1 MRLRPVAVALPF
13 LSKFRSALILLGLL
27 LASMLSPASLAES
40 GISAESLAQAPG
52 YLARIQQNS
61 PQEVEQ
67 ALLRAEKLYVD
78 GELPEGLPPLAFV
91 LHGPEVE
98 IFFRGKYKE
107 FKSIVDLAARLSA
120 FGVIDVAVCRTRMGV
135 LGQDPAVLYPFVS
148 TVPFGPAEV
157 NRVLNEEQ
165 YVYF

>member
-1 MRLRPVAVALPF
+1 MM
-13 LSKFRSALILLGLL
+13 LGLL
-27 LASMLSPASLAES
+27 IAMALSP
-40 GISAESLAQAPG
+40 ISFAQSQINTEILSQPPG

-61 PQEVEQ
+61 PEEVEQ
-67 ALLRAEKLYVD
+67 ALLRAEKLYVE
-78 GELPEGLPPLAFV
+78 GELPEDLPPVAFV

-98 IFFRGKYKE
+98 IFFRGKYKQY
-107 FKSIVDLAARLSA
+107 KSIVDLAARLSA
-120 FGVIDVAVCRTRMGV
+120 FGVIDVSVCRTRMGV

-157 NRVLNEEQ
+157 ERVLGQEK